1 MFKLSLI
8 SVLMAGTAALALADQ
23 MIINFTPTLVT
34 THDGSRPRQ
43 LNLAGSITT
52 DDVCQICTI
61 SALTYA
67 SASPNGLL
75 DVNIPQMMLELNAEN
90 TFHDLGS
97 FTYNRQTNSLYGG
110 VQSLSVDFLTLTPQG
125 EYRAVSGGD
134 RDESGVFQ
142 VVSVI
147 DSQPDPV
154 GELGIQS
161 LNFDPPLDSGVA
173 NSITETPEPASIALL
188 LVPLILITRHLR
200 LLRLR

>member
-43 LNLAGSITT
+43 LNLVGSITT

-90 TFHDLGS
+90 TFHDFGS

-110 VQSLSVDFLTLTPQG
+110 MQSLSVDFLTLTPQG

-142 VVSVI
+142 VVAVI

-154 GELGIQS
+154 GELGVQTLGFES
-161 LNFDPPLDSGVA
+161 PLDSGTTNMIA
-173 NSITETPEPASIALL
+173 ETPEPASIALL